1 MRSQL
6 PIPAVTMFLMFL
18 STHQIAF
25 GDHIGGHHESDPV
38 FPLVIPNV
46 DGAAIHASLIGPLEG
61 TIITH
66 TRFDV
71 HLTTDG
77 QMNGSELLM
86 ELSIPVDDDFR
97 SLTVTGSDLGFGD
110 GPGPYHGI
118 LETDYF
124 NGVVWKLPIFPRSM
138 PSIAIQS
145 TEGGIPGDIDLGGSF
160 IYLDVIN
167 VPEPATAGLL
177 AISMTVIGLAK
188 HSRRRFCIG

>member
-1 MRSQL
+1 MRSHL
-6 PIPAVTMFLMFL
+6 PILLVTTFLMIL
-18 STHQIAF
+18 STPQIAF
-25 GDHIGGHHESDPV
+25 GDHIDGHHESDPV
-38 FPLVIPNV
+38 YPLVIPNV

-66 TRFDV
+66 ARFDV

-77 QMNGSELLM
+77 QMKGSELLI

-110 GPGPYHGI
+110 GPGPYHGT

-124 NGVVWKLPIFPRSM
+124 NGEVWKLPIFDRSM

-160 IYLDVIN
+160 VYLDVTN
-167 VPEPATAGLL
+167 VPEPGTAGLL
-177 AISMTVIGLAK
+177 AMSVTLFVVARY
-188 HSRRRFCIG
+188 SRRYLCIG